1 MVKKRPAAEMETAD
15 GFLSPKVTTSRYLP
29 KSPPP
34 AQASPATPV
43 DSEIPESKKD
53 EEEDP
58 VEEGPKEEKSEATL
72 KKPAAKVKTSATAK
86 AKAKAS
92 PKSTAKGSSSKNKG
106 KAKAKA
112 SPKSTAKGSS
122 SKNKGKAKAIA
133 SPKSKS
139 KATPKSKSKSKK
151 KEEQE
156 EEEKTGGKDK
166 NLKRPAA
173 AKSSLRQQTEKWK
186 KGTTVEDDQVEN
198 KVAEEEDPEDEEEE
212 GEEED
217 KRDRNKARAFARA
230 MKRGSLP
237 QGVLDMLGEI
247 EKTDQ
252 PRAKKTAL
260 INALF
265 EKTAA
270 GTFEMKTESATFQ
283 TFKEN
288 FKKNTETEKVEGEP
302 KQVFLYRVYHG
313 DARALSEAI
322 QQGHVKEQ
330 VRKGVVYCYYPS
342 WSFTQEKGTSDRGE
356 LTGQSSLN
364 NEQFNQMSAAF
375 SKVAKKKEL
384 LEGAP
389 SSSSKQQLA
398 LEDQKDEATSGKP
411 DWSKLMPLLEEAKQA
426 NDRLEKDFFKLKLRV
441 ESSKDDKL
449 LTNLKTLVV
458 QCNETGKQI
467 GHTLVWKEL
476 PPDADFQ
483 WTAEGVNKWLFEM
496 ATKRE
501 ALDEGLE
508 QLKAVLKARNL

>member
-1 MVKKRPAAEMETAD
+1 MSKKRPAAAMETAD
-15 GFLSPKVTTSRYLP
+15 GFLSPKVSTSRYLP

-34 AQASPATPV
+34 AQASPATPD
-43 DSEIPESKKD
+43 DSVLAESKKD

-58 VEEGPKEEKSEATL
+58 AGEGPKEEKSEPTL
-72 KKPAAKVKTSATAK
+72 KKPAGKVKTSATAK

-92 PKSTAKGSSSKNKG
+92 PKSSAKGSSSKSKG
-106 KAKAKA
+106 KGKGKSKA
-112 SPKSTAKGSS
+112 SPKSK
-122 SKNKGKAKAIA
+122 SKP

-156 EEEKTGGKDK
+156 EEEKTGGNNKD
-166 NLKRPAA
+166 LKRPAA
-173 AKSSLRQQTEKWK
+173 AKSSLRQQTAKWK
-186 KGTTVEDDQVEN
+186 KGARGEDDPVEN
-198 KVAEEEDPEDEEEE
+198 KGPEEEDPEDEEEE
-212 GEEED
+212 EEEGD
-217 KRDRNKARAFARA
+217 KRDRNKARAFSRA

-270 GTFEMKTESATFQ
+270 GTFEMKTESATFK

-313 DARALSEAI
+313 DAKALSEAI
-322 QQGHVKEQ
+322 EQGHVKEQ

-375 SKVAKKKEL
+375 SKVAKRKEQ

-411 DWSKLMPLLEEAKQA
+411 DWTKLVPLLEEAKQA
-426 NDRLEKDFFKLKLRV
+426 NDRLEKDSFKLKVRV

-449 LTNLKTLVV
+449 LTNLKSLVV
-458 QCNETGKQI
+458 QCSETGKQI

-496 ATKRE
+496 ATKTE

>member
-1 MVKKRPAAEMETAD
+1 MKHSQQLYFVFLNSIQAMSKKRPAAAMETAD

-34 AQASPATPV
+34 AQVSPATPD
-43 DSEIPESKKD
+43 DSVLAESKKD

-58 VEEGPKEEKSEATL
+58 AEEGPKEEKSEPTL

-92 PKSTAKGSSSKNKG
+92 PKSTAKGSSSKSKG
-106 KAKAKA
+106 K
-112 SPKSTAKGSS
+112 G
-122 SKNKGKAKAIA
+122 KGKSKA

-139 KATPKSKSKSKK
+139 KPTPKSKSKSKK

-156 EEEKTGGKDK
+156 EEEKTGGNNKD
-166 NLKRPAA
+166 LKRPAA
-173 AKSSLRQQTEKWK
+173 AKSSLRQQTAKWK
-186 KGTTVEDDQVEN
+186 KGARREDDQVEN
-198 KVAEEEDPEDEEEE
+198 KAPEEEDPEDEEEE
-212 GEEED
+212 EEGD
-217 KRDRNKARAFARA
+217 KRDRNKARAFSRA
-230 MKRGSLP
+230 VKRGSLP

-270 GTFEMKTESATFQ
+270 GTFEMKTESATFK

-313 DARALSEAI
+313 DAKALSEAI
-322 QQGHVKEQ
+322 EQGHVKEQ

-375 SKVAKKKEL
+375 SKVAKRKEQ

-411 DWSKLMPLLEEAKQA
+411 DWTKLVPLLEEAKQA
-426 NDRLEKDFFKLKLRV
+426 NDRLEKDCFKLKVRV

-449 LTNLKTLVV
+449 LTNLKSLVV
-458 QCNETGKQI
+458 QCSETGKQI

-496 ATKRE
+496 ATKTE